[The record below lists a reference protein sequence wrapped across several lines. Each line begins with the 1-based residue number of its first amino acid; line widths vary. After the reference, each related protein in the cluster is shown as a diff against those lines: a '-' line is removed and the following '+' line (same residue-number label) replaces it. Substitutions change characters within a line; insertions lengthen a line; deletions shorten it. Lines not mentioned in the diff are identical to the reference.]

1 MKTLL
6 RRAAV
11 TCGILII
18 LYTVLRVVF
27 PQRTMGMRPRLLLA
41 SWVLIFVSI
50 LIHEEKAGGRI
61 NRPYLR
67 SLVLGGFDRPGRIA
81 WLDYVRVLATML
93 VIVVHMVP
101 ALVQN
106 LPAGNFVRGLAI
118 QTENAGLVCNQ
129 LFVMVSGALLLGTGK
144 EPASLFSFY
153 RKRFLRVFIP
163 CGLYFLLYYAYIYGA
178 GFLSPANWRLLSQ
191 CFITLQDGTTPHFWL
206 MHAIIVFYLAAPL
219 YMPALRRMSG
229 EELDRLALV
238 ILLLHTLFTY
248 SYLIGIKFQFVSFL
262 AQWDSVFLLG
272 YYLSTDRAL
281 RHQKKFFA
289 AGLIS
294 LLIMMVVRRTR
305 EDYLFLIYNNA
316 TLMILW
322 ASAIFLFI
330 KKHAGDWFS
339 KEGKLLYALG
349 KVSFSVLLVHWLVLY
364 RIVGD
369 ILGINA
375 MSFGIIGGVPATF
388 ILTLA
393 ISAGIALVFD
403 NTVVL
408 CATEVCE
415 KCFDFLGNV
424 FARAAAGG
432 ADAATAVQPAMQDGA
447 GTASSVDQSR
457 QQDGAGTA
465 SSAVHRGQ
473 QDAPAAAAGNRGNL
487 PAILILTSGIFLLGM
502 VTGKAKSAGEVG
514 AVLLMM
520 STGYILFSG
529 TEDLSWKETYLRAFT
544 RILLPMFLAYLVL
557 SALFFGTER
566 LIPANWWGNVTNFFA
581 GPYAANPP
589 YWPPLVLCGV
599 LLSAP
604 FLIRIFRGMPFRMQ
618 DETALAVIVLHA
630 VFTYMP
636 LLGYQFLMPTFLA
649 GWESLLFLGYYGAGE
664 GAARHEKVILAAGA
678 AGLFAMLYLHMRWP
692 ELPVLIY
699 NNAPPAVLVGLAL
712 TVLLRKLCG
721 KIAGEPSA
729 ILRGAARI
737 SYPVLLALWLFT
749 AARG

>member
-18 LYTVLRVVF
+18 LYIILRVVF
-27 PQRTMGMRPRLLLA
+27 PARTMGMRPRLLLA

-67 SLVLGGFDRPGRIA
+67 SLVLGGYDRPGRIA

-229 EELDRLALV
+229 EELDRLAMV

-289 AGLIS
+289 AGLLS

-375 MSFGIIGGVPATF
+375 MSFGIVGGVPATF

-415 KCFDFLGNV
+415 KCFDLLGNV

-432 ADAATAVQPAMQDGA
+432 GDAATAVQPEM
-447 GTASSVDQSR
+447 
-457 QQDGAGTA
+457 
-465 SSAVHRGQ
+465 

-487 PAILILTSGIFLLGM
+487 PAILILTSALLLLGM
-502 VTGKAKSAGEVG
+502 VTGKAKPAGEVG

-557 SALFFGTER
+557 SVLFFGTER
-566 LIPANWWGNVTNFFA
+566 LLPANWWGNVTNFFA

-589 YWPPLVLCGV
+589 YWPPLVLTGV

-664 GAARHEKVILAAGA
+664 GAARHEKTILFAGA

-699 NNAPPAVLVGLAL
+699 NNAPPAVLVGLAAV
-712 TVLLRKLCG
+712 VLLRKLLKGTSG
-721 KIAGEPSA
+721 KASPAFSA
-729 ILRGAARI
+729 AARFC
-737 SYPVLLALWLFT
+737 YPILLLVWLLT

>member
-18 LYTVLRVVF
+18 LYIILRVVF

-67 SLVLGGFDRPGRIA
+67 SLVLGGYDRPGRIA

-281 RHQKKFFA
+281 KHQKKFFA
-289 AGLIS
+289 AGLLS

-375 MSFGIIGGVPATF
+375 MSFGIVGGVPATF

-415 KCFDFLGNV
+415 KCFDLLGNV

-432 ADAATAVQPAMQDGA
+432 ADAATAVQPAM
-447 GTASSVDQSR
+447 
-457 QQDGAGTA
+457 
-465 SSAVHRGQ
+465 
-473 QDAPAAAAGNRGNL
+473 RGNL
-487 PAILILTSGIFLLGM
+487 PAIMVLTSALLLLGM
-502 VTGKAKSAGEVG
+502 VTGKAKPAGEVG

-520 STGYILFSG
+520 SMGYILFSG
-529 TEDLSWKETYLRAFT
+529 TEDLSWKGTYLRAFT

-557 SALFFGTER
+557 SVLFFGTER
-566 LIPANWWGNVTNFFA
+566 LLPANWWGNVTNFFA

-664 GAARHEKVILAAGA
+664 GAARHEKTILAAGA

-699 NNAPPAVLVGLAL
+699 NNAPPAVLTGLAI

>member
-18 LYTVLRVVF
+18 LYIILRVVF
-27 PQRTMGMRPRLLLA
+27 PARTMGMRPRLLLA

-61 NRPYLR
+61 DRPYLR
-67 SLVLGGFDRPGRIA
+67 SLVLGGYDRPGRIA

-219 YMPALRRMSG
+219 YMPALSLMTG

-289 AGLIS
+289 AGLLS

-330 KKHAGDWFS
+330 KKHAGDWFA

-393 ISAGIALVFD
+393 ISAMIALVFD

-408 CATEVCE
+408 CVTEVCE
-415 KCFDFLGNV
+415 KCFDLLGNV

-432 ADAATAVQPAMQDGA
+432 GDAATAVQPEM
-447 GTASSVDQSR
+447 
-457 QQDGAGTA
+457 
-465 SSAVHRGQ
+465 
-473 QDAPAAAAGNRGNL
+473 QDAPAAAAENRGNL
-487 PAILILTSGIFLLGM
+487 PAILILTSALLLLGM
-502 VTGKAKSAGEVG
+502 VTGKAKPAGEVG

-557 SALFFGTER
+557 SVLFFGTER
-566 LIPANWWGNVTNFFA
+566 LLPANWWGNVTNFFA

-589 YWPPLVLCGV
+589 YWPPLVLTGV

-678 AGLFAMLYLHMRWP
+678 AGLFAMVYLHMRWP

-699 NNAPPAVLVGLAL
+699 NNAPPAVLVGLAAV
-712 TVLLRKLCG
+712 VLLRKLLKGTSG
-721 KIAGEPSA
+721 KASPAFSA
-729 ILRGAARI
+729 AARFC
-737 SYPVLLALWLFT
+737 YPILLLVWLLT

>member
-6 RRAAV
+6 RQAAV
-11 TCGILII
+11 TCGILIM

-67 SLVLGGFDRPGRIA
+67 SLVLGGYERPGRIA

-281 RHQKKFFA
+281 KHQKKFFA
-289 AGLIS
+289 AGLLS

-330 KKHAGDWFS
+330 KKHAEDWFA

-415 KCFDFLGNV
+415 KCFDLLGNV

-432 ADAATAVQPAMQDGA
+432 GDAATAVQPEM
-447 GTASSVDQSR
+447 
-457 QQDGAGTA
+457 
-465 SSAVHRGQ
+465 

-487 PAILILTSGIFLLGM
+487 PAILILTSALLLLGM
-502 VTGKAKSAGEVG
+502 MTGKAKPAGEVG

-557 SALFFGTER
+557 SVLFFGTER
-566 LIPANWWGNVTNFFA
+566 LLPANWWGNVTNFFA

-636 LLGYQFLMPTFLA
+636 LLGYQFLMPTVLA

-664 GAARHEKVILAAGA
+664 GAARHEKIVLAAGA
-678 AGLFAMLYLHMRWP
+678 AGLFAMLYLHMKWP

-699 NNAPPAVLVGLAL
+699 NNAPPAVLVGLAAV
-712 TVLLRKLCG
+712 VLLRKLLKGTSG
-721 KIAGEPSA
+721 KASPAFSA
-729 ILRGAARI
+729 AARFC
-737 SYPVLLALWLFT
+737 YPILLLVWLLT

>member
-18 LYTVLRVVF
+18 LYIILRVVF

-67 SLVLGGFDRPGRIA
+67 SLVLGGYDRPGRIA

-206 MHAIIVFYLAAPL
+206 MHAIIVFYLTAPL

-424 FARAAAGG
+424 FARASAGQTEREMAAQGS
-432 ADAATAVQPAMQDGA
+432 D
-447 GTASSVDQSR
+447 TASSAEHSR
-457 QQDGAGTA
+457 QQDA
-465 SSAVHRGQ
+465 S
-473 QDAPAAAAGNRGNL
+473 AAAAARPGNL
-487 PAILILTSGIFLLGM
+487 PAIMVLTSALLLLGM
-502 VTGKAKSAGEVG
+502 VTGKAKPAGEVG

-520 STGYILFSG
+520 SMGYILFSG
-529 TEDLSWKETYLRAFT
+529 TEDLSWKEIYLRAFT

-557 SALFFGTER
+557 SVLFFGTER
-566 LIPANWWGNVTNFFA
+566 LLPANWWGNVTNFFA

-589 YWPPLVLCGV
+589 YWPPLVLTGV

-664 GAARHEKVILAAGA
+664 GAARHEKTILAAGA
-678 AGLFAMLYLHMRWP
+678 AGLLAMLYLHMRWP

-699 NNAPPAVLVGLAL
+699 NNAPPAVLVGLAAV
-712 TVLLRKLCG
+712 VLLRKLLKGTSG
-721 KIAGEPSA
+721 KASPAFSA
-729 ILRGAARI
+729 AARFC
-737 SYPVLLALWLFT
+737 YPILLLVWLLT

>member
-18 LYTVLRVVF
+18 LYIILRVVF

-67 SLVLGGFDRPGRIA
+67 SLVLGGYDRPGRIA

-281 RHQKKFFA
+281 KHQKKFFA
-289 AGLIS
+289 AGLLS

-375 MSFGIIGGVPATF
+375 MSFGIVGGVPATF

-415 KCFDFLGNV
+415 KCFDLLGNV

-432 ADAATAVQPAMQDGA
+432 ADSATAVQPAMQ
-447 GTASSVDQSR
+447 
-457 QQDGAGTA
+457 
-465 SSAVHRGQ
+465 
-473 QDAPAAAAGNRGNL
+473 GNL
-487 PAILILTSGIFLLGM
+487 PAIMVLTSALLLLGM
-502 VTGKAKSAGEVG
+502 VTGKAKPAGEVG

-520 STGYILFSG
+520 SMGYILFSG
-529 TEDLSWKETYLRAFT
+529 TEDLSWKGTYLRAFT

-557 SALFFGTER
+557 SVLFFGTER
-566 LIPANWWGNVTNFFA
+566 LLPANWWGNVTNFFA

>member
-18 LYTVLRVVF
+18 LYIILRVVF

-219 YMPALRRMSG
+219 YMPALRRMTG

-281 RHQKKFFA
+281 KHQKKFFA
-289 AGLIS
+289 AGLLS

-375 MSFGIIGGVPATF
+375 MSFGIVGGVPATF

-415 KCFDFLGNV
+415 KCFDLLGNV
-424 FARAAAGG
+424 FAGAAAGG
-432 ADAATAVQPAMQDGA
+432 ADAATAVQPAM
-447 GTASSVDQSR
+447 
-457 QQDGAGTA
+457 
-465 SSAVHRGQ
+465 
-473 QDAPAAAAGNRGNL
+473 RGNL
-487 PAILILTSGIFLLGM
+487 PAIMVLTSALLLLGM

-520 STGYILFSG
+520 SMGYILFSG
-529 TEDLSWKETYLRAFT
+529 TEDLSWKGTYLRAFT
-544 RILLPMFLAYLVL
+544 QILLPMFLAYLVL
-557 SALFFGTER
+557 SVLFFGTER
-566 LIPANWWGNVTNFFA
+566 LLPANWWGNVTNFFA

-589 YWPPLVLCGV
+589 YWPPLVLTGV

-664 GAARHEKVILAAGA
+664 GAARHEKTILAAGA

-699 NNAPPAVLVGLAL
+699 NNAPPAVLTGLAI
-712 TVLLRKLCG
+712 TVLLRKLSER
-721 KIAGEPSA
+721 ISGEPSA

>member
-18 LYTVLRVVF
+18 LYIILRVVF

-61 NRPYLR
+61 NRLYLR
-67 SLVLGGFDRPGRIA
+67 SLVLGGFERPGRIA

-178 GFLSPANWRLLSQ
+178 GFLSPANWRFLSQ

-206 MHAIIVFYLAAPL
+206 MHAIIVSYLAAPL

-289 AGLIS
+289 AGLLS

-375 MSFGIIGGVPATF
+375 MSFGIVGGVPATF

-408 CATEVCE
+408 CVTEVCE
-415 KCFDFLGNV
+415 KCFDLLGNV
-424 FARAAAGG
+424 FARAAAG
-432 ADAATAVQPAMQDGA
+432 
-447 GTASSVDQSR
+447 
-457 QQDGAGTA
+457 GAGTA

-473 QDAPAAAAGNRGNL
+473 QDGPAAAAGNRGNL
-487 PAILILTSGIFLLGM
+487 PALLILTSGILLLGM
-502 VTGKAKSAGEVG
+502 VTGKAKPAGEVG

-520 STGYILFSG
+520 SMGYILFSG
-529 TEDLSWKETYLRAFT
+529 TEDLSWKGTYLRAFT

-557 SALFFGTER
+557 SVLFFGTER
-566 LIPANWWGNVTNFFA
+566 LLPANWWGNVTNFFA

-589 YWPPLVLCGV
+589 YWPPLVLTGV

-664 GAARHEKVILAAGA
+664 GAARHEKAILAAGA

-721 KIAGEPSA
+721 KIAGEPSSA
-729 ILRGAARI
+729 LHAAACI

>member
-6 RRAAV
+6 RQAAV
-11 TCGILII
+11 TCGILIM

-67 SLVLGGFDRPGRIA
+67 SLVLGGYERPGRIA

-281 RHQKKFFA
+281 KHQKKFFA
-289 AGLIS
+289 AGLLS

-330 KKHAGDWFS
+330 KKHAEDWFA

-415 KCFDFLGNV
+415 KCFDLLGNV

-432 ADAATAVQPAMQDGA
+432 GDAATAVQPEM
-447 GTASSVDQSR
+447 
-457 QQDGAGTA
+457 
-465 SSAVHRGQ
+465 

-487 PAILILTSGIFLLGM
+487 PAILILTSALLLLGM
-502 VTGKAKSAGEVG
+502 MTGKAKPAGEVG

-557 SALFFGTER
+557 SVLFFGTER
-566 LIPANWWGNVTNFFA
+566 LLPANWWGNVTNFFA

-664 GAARHEKVILAAGA
+664 GAARHEKIVLAAGA
-678 AGLFAMLYLHMRWP
+678 AGLFAMLYLHMKWP

-699 NNAPPAVLVGLAL
+699 NNAPPAVLVGLAAV
-712 TVLLRKLCG
+712 VLLRKLLKGTSG
-721 KIAGEPSA
+721 KASPAFSA
-729 ILRGAARI
+729 AARFC
-737 SYPVLLALWLFT
+737 YPILLLVWLLT